1 VAVHL
6 LAYDIYF
13 EGRAMLDGVVLRI
26 LPDAMVRLF
35 ELQKGNIDLIQNDL
49 PPDLLTQ
56 LRSDDQFTVIQAPG
70 TNFTYLGLNCQDE
83 ILQHVEVRQALAYAI
98 DRQAV
103 IRHVLNGLGTLA
115 DGILPAGHWAHEAN
129 VPRYGYDPDRAA
141 QLLDQ
146 AGFPDPDGDGP
157 QPRFQLTYKTSQQEE
172 GRRIAEV
179 LQEQLRQV
187 GIAVE
192 IRSFEWGTFFGDIRA
207 GNFQLYA
214 LTWVGVT
221 EPDIFHYVFHSQ
233 SVPPAGANRGHYVNA
248 QLDVL
253 LDAGRRS
260 MSPEARRASYSQA
273 QLLIATELPYVPL
286 WHRTNVAVLR
296 STFTGYQLTPSG
308 DFRVLRTIEP
318 RRAAKAS

>member
-1 VAVHL
+1 
-6 LAYDIYF
+6 
-13 EGRAMLDGVVLRI
+13 
-26 LPDAMVRLF
+26 
-35 ELQKGNIDLIQNDL
+35 
-49 PPDLLTQ
+49 
-56 LRSDDQFTVIQAPG
+56 
-70 TNFTYLGLNCQDE
+70 
-83 ILQHVEVRQALAYAI
+83 
-98 DRQAV
+98 
-103 IRHVLNGLGTLA
+103 
-115 DGILPAGHWAHEAN
+115 
-129 VPRYGYDPDRAA
+129 
-141 QLLDQ
+141 
-146 AGFPDPDGDGP
+146 
-157 QPRFQLTYKTSQQEE
+157 
-172 GRRIAEV
+172 
-179 LQEQLRQV
+179 
-187 GIAVE
+187 VE

-248 QLDVL
+248 QLDAL

-296 STFTGYQLTPSG
+296 STFTGYQPTPSG